1 MSNDILKD
9 NAISEHQFLQSIDRT
24 DTVSELID
32 KLNKN
37 FNIITQTGIFDIK
50 DTQEEEHDYL
60 CDALL
65 IKPHQPIHRRKHIL
79 SPNENRKNVSW
90 LSKVDYMCG
99 DIAIVEQKRPED
111 ESTTRVYMYTIQKS
125 KGIYEIELTNE
136 TELTGPIGKSGEIN
150 LSQDTLDK
158 IDNIVF
164 DKLNVDTL
172 NVRSINLNGDG
183 ILSTK
188 EIITNKLQIGNLIFE
203 NTDGI
208 NSTLATDELQVDT
221 IIGFSGLNP
230 ETKTVTFGSQVIMD
244 KVSGSNENEQTTFET
259 GIRTN
264 LISSK
269 NISDNIIINSPIS
282 SDNDDLVF
290 NKNIKTDSF
299 SANEDSKIT
308 FNSKISISEIESKND
323 NIKIN
328 VPIKVDEISSNLKNY
343 IKINSD
349 ITGDNPLN
357 FDVDVNLKK
366 NVNFNESNLHFQHFD
381 FSDKLIS
388 GQIFLGLNN
397 IQKIII
403 PDITLD
409 GTYNFSKF
417 GQPYSYVPCTGR
429 YGIARVKKNENEW
442 YMLISKNTKYTDIIT
457 SDDDGNKSVRI
468 FTTKSTSDNIV
479 KNENIYD
486 LISAND
492 MYKSIFNNLYN
503 TDSTIDDT
511 LPILPPSKK
520 SVSKK
525 LKVQSNTENTDI
537 SIGFSKYNGY
547 FETLT
552 NCEIDIVKIEQ
563 LDYPGM
569 IGLQNI
575 FYYMTLY

>member
-1 MSNDILKD
+1 MTDDILKS
-9 NAISEHQFLQSIDRT
+9 NEISENQFLQSIDRT

-37 FNIITQTGIFDIK
+37 FNIITQTGIFNIK

-79 SPNENRKNVSW
+79 SPNEDRKNVSW

-136 TELTGPIGKSGEIN
+136 TELTGPIGKSGEIY

-164 DKLNVDTL
+164 DKLNVDTI
-172 NVRSINLNGDG
+172 NARSINLNGDG
-183 ILSTK
+183 TLTTK
-188 EIITNKLQIGNLIFE
+188 EIITNRLQIGNLIFE

-208 NSTLATDELQVDT
+208 NSKLATNVLQVDT
-221 IIGFSGLNP
+221 IVGFSGLNP
-230 ETKTVTFGSQVIMD
+230 ETKTITFGSQVIMD
-244 KVSGSNENEQTTFET
+244 KISGSNEDEQTTFET

-269 NISDNIIINSPIS
+269 NITDNIIINSPIS
-282 SDNDDLVF
+282 SDNDDLIF
-290 NKNIKTDSF
+290 NKNIKVDSL
-299 SANEDSKIT
+299 SSNIDSKIT
-308 FNSKISISEIESKND
+308 FNSKISVSEIESNNG

-328 VPIKVDEISSNLKNY
+328 APIKIDEISANLKDS

-349 ITGDNPLN
+349 ITSDNILS
-357 FDVDVNLKK
+357 FDTDVNLKK
-366 NVNFNESNLHFQHFD
+366 NVYFDESNLHFQHFD
-381 FSDKLIS
+381 LSNKLIS

-403 PDITLD
+403 PDIKINITD
-409 GTYNFSKF
+409 NFSKF

-442 YMLISKNTKYTDIIT
+442 YMLISKNTTYTDIIT
-457 SDDDGNKSVRI
+457 PDDDGNKIIRI
-468 FTTKSTSDNIV
+468 FTTKSTSDNTI

-486 LISAND
+486 LISSND
-492 MYKSIFNNLYN
+492 MYKNIFNNLYN

-511 LPILPPSKK
+511 LPTLPTTKKSSSKK
-520 SVSKK
+520 VKS
-525 LKVQSNTENTDI
+525 QSNSENTDI
-537 SIGFSKYNGY
+537 TIGFSKYNGT

-552 NCEIDIVKIEQ
+552 NCEIDVVKIEQ

-569 IGLQNI
+569 IGLQKI